1 MNGRRLYDEIGGVS
15 ERYLQQ
21 AASYRA
27 RRKSPAWRV
36 ALIAAALVLV
46 GTLLLGTLAMSFG
59 AILLGDWLFGS
70 QEQPQPPENHEQP
83 AVYSIARMENAL
95 ENKQSV
101 LTPVKAEHVPLFTGS
116 AQLIWTD
123 GESGEYYRVTLSE
136 QELAGLLYLMQERQ
150 VDLDEDSE
158 MPTYK
163 IWISAGDGMVI
174 SPYLKADPG
183 NAGHG
188 ELFDYDPEL
197 ELSGQLIE
205 QIIRCIET

>member
-15 ERYLQQ
+15 ERYLQE
-21 AASYRA
+21 ASAYRA
-27 RRKSPAWRV
+27 RRKSPTWRV

-59 AILLGDWLFGS
+59 AILLGLGS

-83 AVYSIARMENAL
+83 AVYSIAKMESVL

-101 LTPVKAEHVPLFTGS
+101 LSPVKAENVPLFTGS

-174 SPYLKADPG
+174 TPYLKADPG

>member
-15 ERYLQQ
+15 ERYLQE
-21 AASYRA
+21 ASAYRA
-27 RRKSPAWRV
+27 RRKSPAWRI

-59 AILLGDWLFGS
+59 AILLGLGS

-83 AVYSIARMENAL
+83 AVYSIAKMESVL

-101 LTPVKAEHVPLFTGS
+101 LSPVKAENVPLFTGS

-158 MPTYK
+158 MPSYK
-163 IWISAGDGMVI
+163 IWISVGDGMVI
-174 SPYLKADPG
+174 TPYLKADPG

-197 ELSGQLIE
+197 ELSGDLIKL
-205 QIIRCIET
+205 IMYCVET